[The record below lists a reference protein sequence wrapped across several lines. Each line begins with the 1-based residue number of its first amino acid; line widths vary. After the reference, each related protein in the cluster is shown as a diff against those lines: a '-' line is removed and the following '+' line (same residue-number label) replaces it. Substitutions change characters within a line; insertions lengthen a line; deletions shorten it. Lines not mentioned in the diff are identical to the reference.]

1 MYHVPSALQCIN
13 GRSDEEDENGDGKE
27 GREWRLP
34 GLLYA
39 DDMVLCGVSENLRA
53 MLGRFVEVCRRG
65 GLKVN
70 AGVLQWFGYA
80 ERMESDRIAKSLCR
94 RVCW

>member
-1 MYHVPSALQCIN
+1 MYRVPLVFQCIY
-13 GRSDEEDENGDGKE
+13 GCSDEGGEDRDGKE

-39 DDMVLCGVSENLRA
+39 NDLVLCGASEKDLRA
-53 MLGRFVEVCRRG
+53 MMEWIVEVCRRR

-70 AGVLQWFGYA
+70 AS
-80 ERMESDRIAKSLCR
+80 EN
-94 RVCW
+94 